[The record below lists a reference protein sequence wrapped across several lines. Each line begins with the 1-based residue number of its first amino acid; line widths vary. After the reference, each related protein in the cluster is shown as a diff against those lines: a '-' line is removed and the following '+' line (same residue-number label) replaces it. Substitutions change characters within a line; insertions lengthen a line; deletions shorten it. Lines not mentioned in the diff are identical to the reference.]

1 VIDGET
7 WLFTGDLGYYD
18 EDGFLVV
25 TGRAKAL
32 LIAKDGEK
40 YSPEEIEEAMI
51 NQCDIINQLLV
62 YNDHSPYTTAL
73 VTLQEDKVASLI
85 KAENITTPKQAYERI
100 LELLKEYEAGSKKS
114 IPGQW
119 MPSTFAIIE
128 KPFSEADKL
137 VNSTMKLVRYK
148 VIEFY
153 SERINQMYGHKEHE
167 KLNIDVI
174 KKLFFSN

>member
-1 VIDGET
+1 
-7 WLFTGDLGYYD
+7 
-18 EDGFLVV
+18 
-25 TGRAKAL
+25 
-32 LIAKDGEK
+32 
-40 YSPEEIEEAMI
+40 
-51 NQCDIINQLLV
+51 
-62 YNDHSPYTTAL
+62 
-73 VTLQEDKVASLI
+73 
-85 KAENITTPKQAYERI
+85 
-100 LELLKEYEAGSKKS
+100 
-114 IPGQW
+114 

-174 KKLFFSN
+174 KNLFFNN